1 MRRLSLALFLAAGAI
16 AGTAAISNAAP
27 PAKNV
32 AFANVKQ
39 SCADLAS
46 ERAWL
51 VNDAKRLTSQ
61 VELKNTQLG
70 ETANALAAAKTAP
83 RKAELERRAEG
94 YRRELTRLLDRE
106 LEATNRLG
114 YLDSTMAKQCKK
126 GGGK

>member
-1 MRRLSLALFLAAGAI
+1 MASLAVLFAASALTGV
-16 AGTAAISNAAP
+16 AAISNAAP

-51 VNDAKRLTSQ
+51 VNDAKRITSQ
-61 VELKNTQLG
+61 VEAKNVQLG
-70 ETANALAAAKTAP
+70 ETASALAAAKTAP
-83 RKAELERRAEG
+83 RRAELERRAEAQ
-94 YRRELTRLLDRE
+94 RRELTRLLDRE

-126 GGGK
+126 GGAK